1 MPGCLRTILNPD
13 ALRDDAARLRKEV
26 GNGDAGRGARQGKLP
41 RVWLQDPNGAIAPA
55 ERCRGVADR
64 RSMDLESPIDE
75 VDDPIVRH
83 AGAGVGAARTGPVE
97 CQARL
102 RDLHDERR
110 PRGMGLAVVAP
121 TAGYHG
127 EVGLWL
133 GFVMEVD
140 RGADADDPVGAESVP
155 QGLLG
160 EADGGFV
167 WAPLRLGDDQLAGDQ
182 LDRLVLVE
190 DAELHEPVVLLP
202 RPTSRARWRSHRSD
216 RNDRLVP
223 RQRPLAGTP
232 GGGSGGQG
240 GGEARSLPPGHVTAA
255 WSCHPRRSGWI
266 ITQAAMSPSSPA

>member
-1 MPGCLRTILNPD
+1 
-13 ALRDDAARLRKEV
+13 
-26 GNGDAGRGARQGKLP
+26 
-41 RVWLQDPNGAIAPA
+41 
-55 ERCRGVADR
+55 
-64 RSMDLESPIDE
+64 MDLESPIDE

-83 AGAGVGAARTGPVE
+83 AGAGVEAALHVPVE

-133 GFVMEVD
+133 GFVIEGD

-182 LDRLVLVE
+182 LDRLFPVE
-190 DAELHEPVVLLP
+190 DAAPPEPGVLP
-202 RPTSRARWRSHRSD
+202 PPPTSPARLRSPRSD
-216 RNDRLVP
+216 PNHP
-223 RQRPLAGTP
+223 P
-232 GGGSGGQG
+232 
-240 GGEARSLPPGHVTAA
+240 PPGPTPPTPNPVDA
-255 WSCHPRRSGWI
+255 
-266 ITQAAMSPSSPA
+266 

>member
-13 ALRDDAARLRKEV
+13 ALRDDAARRREEV
-26 GNGDAGRGARQGKLP
+26 GRGYSGRGARQGKLP
-41 RVWLQDPNGAIAPA
+41 RVWPQDPNGAIAPA

-75 VDDPIVRH
+75 VDDLIVRH
-83 AGAGVGAARTGPVE
+83 AGAGVEAALHVPVE

-102 RDLHDERR
+102 RALHDERR

-133 GFVMEVD
+133 GFVIEGD

-160 EADGGFV
+160 EADGGLLC
-167 WAPLRLGDDQLAGDQ
+167 APPRLGDEQLASDQLGQ
-182 LDRLVLVE
+182 LR
-190 DAELHEPVVLLP
+190 
-202 RPTSRARWRSHRSD
+202 T
-216 RNDRLVP
+216 
-223 RQRPLAGTP
+223 
-232 GGGSGGQG
+232 
-240 GGEARSLPPGHVTAA
+240 
-255 WSCHPRRSGWI
+255 
-266 ITQAAMSPSSPA
+266 